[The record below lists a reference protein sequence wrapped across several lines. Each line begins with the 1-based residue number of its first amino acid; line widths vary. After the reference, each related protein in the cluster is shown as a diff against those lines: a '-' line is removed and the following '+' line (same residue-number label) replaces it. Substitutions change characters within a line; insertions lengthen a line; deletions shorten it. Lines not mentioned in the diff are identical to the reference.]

1 MLIIRYNIF
10 HIRSYRAV
18 NEFIIIRVSREQ
30 FEMYIRILKSSSGN
44 IRYCFYNI
52 PSYLGS

>member
-10 HIRSYRAV
+10 RIRSYRAV

-30 FEMYIRILKSSSGN
+30 FEMYIRILKSSSGK